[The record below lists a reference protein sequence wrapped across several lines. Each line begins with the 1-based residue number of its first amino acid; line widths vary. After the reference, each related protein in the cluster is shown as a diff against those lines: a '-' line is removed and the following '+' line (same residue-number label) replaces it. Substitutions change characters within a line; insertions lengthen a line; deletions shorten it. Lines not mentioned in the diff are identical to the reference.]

1 MHKKT
6 RKLLEELYDTH
17 VDALYRYAFLKLQ
30 SHDQEALDIV
40 QESFYKLWLELE
52 NGKDIENPKSYIYR
66 MVSNKIIDF
75 YRKNIPVS
83 LEEQV
88 ETFGDIYAGEINVEA
103 LTKTKLEIEEVYKIL
118 SWLKDFDQDIF
129 LLRFVEW
136 FTPKE
141 IAEKF
146 DMSVNVIT
154 VQLHRLKQKIK
165 SKSKFKFI

>member
-1 MHKKT
+1 
-6 RKLLEELYDTH
+6 
-17 VDALYRYAFLKLQ
+17 
-30 SHDQEALDIV
+30 
-40 QESFYKLWLELE
+40 
-52 NGKDIENPKSYIYR
+52 
-66 MVSNKIIDF
+66 
-75 YRKNIPVS
+75 
-83 LEEQV
+83 
-88 ETFGDIYAGEINVEA
+88 